1 MTYYMY
7 IFFLLQ
13 KARDELF
20 CSLCLYKS
28 FYSLLFIFIL
38 GHGNDTLKVM
48 GYTAQHYSVCNSKG
62 FSEFHFYGYHLLLP
76 SKSLCQ
82 RNGKYQVL
90 YKCHPLI
97 YRHLQQNHTP

>member
-1 MTYYMY
+1 M
-7 IFFLLQ
+7 
-13 KARDELF
+13 
-20 CSLCLYKS
+20 
-28 FYSLLFIFIL
+28 
-38 GHGNDTLKVM
+38 GN
-48 GYTAQHYSVCNSKG
+48 TAQHYSVCNSKG

-97 YRHLQQNHTP
+97 YRHLQQATHHNLQQDMLVAVTSPIFLRQIC